1 MKADYLT
8 KIMDKVD
15 AFPSIPG
22 SAVRLLELVD
32 QADAPI
38 QEIEEVLR
46 LDPGLTANVLKLT
59 NSAFFG
65 LPAKVGSVKRA
76 VMLLGLNKLKQLIMA
91 SCVNAVMDKD
101 IPGYDLPAGELWR
114 HSIAVSVAAEGLVR
128 ELNLESGD
136 DIFTAALLHDVGKLV
151 LGQFIDDDYAAL
163 EAAAGS
169 SVSFE
174 IAEKEVLGTDHAE
187 VGARILEQWALPD
200 ALVHAVRWHH
210 NPENA
215 EAVHQSTDI
224 VHVANML
231 CLMLGIGVGRE
242 GLHYQPSPAV
252 TRRLGLKPFH
262 LEKLASQTIQTMGEM
277 ADILMNSETA

>member
-1 MKADYLT
+1 MKADYLSQ
-8 KIMDKVD
+8 IMDKVD

-22 SAVRLLELVD
+22 SALRLLELVD
-32 QADAPI
+32 QADAPV

-76 VMLLGLNKLKQLIMA
+76 VMLLGLRKLKQLIMA
-91 SCVNAVMDKD
+91 SCLNAVMDKD

-128 ELNLESGD
+128 ELELESGD
-136 DIFTAALLHDVGKLV
+136 DIFTAALLHDVGKMV

-169 SVSFE
+169 TVSFE

-187 VGARILEQWALPD
+187 VGARILEQWSLPE

-210 NPENA
+210 NPEKS
-215 EAVHQSTDI
+215 EEVHPSTDI

-242 GLHYQPSPAV
+242 GLQYQPSPVV

-262 LEKLASQTIQTMGEM
+262 LEKLASQTIQTMGDL
-277 ADILMNSETA
+277 ADIFVSAETA

>member
-1 MKADYLT
+1 MKADYLI

-32 QADAPI
+32 QSDASI
-38 QEIEEVLR
+38 QEIEDVLR

-65 LPAKVGSVKRA
+65 LPTKVGSVKRA
-76 VMLLGLNKLKQLIMA
+76 IMLLGLKKLKQLIMA
-91 SCVNAVMDKD
+91 SCVSAVMDKD

-128 ELNLESGD
+128 ELDLEGGD

-151 LGQFIDDDYAAL
+151 LGQFIDDDYATL
-163 EAAAGS
+163 EAVAGDN
-169 SVSFE
+169 VSFE

-187 VGARILEQWALPD
+187 VGARILEQWSLPSE
-200 ALVHAVRWHH
+200 LVHAVRWHH
-210 NPENA
+210 NPEMSDA
-215 EAVHQSTDI
+215 IHSSTDI

-242 GLHYQPSPAV
+242 GLQYQPSPVV

-262 LEKLASQTIQTMGEM
+262 LEKLASQTIQTMGEL
-277 ADILMNSETA
+277 ADLFVNTETA

>member
-76 VMLLGLNKLKQLIMA
+76 VMLLGMNKLKQLIMA

-128 ELNLESGD
+128 ELSLESGD

-151 LGQFIDDDYAAL
+151 LGQFINEDYAAL

-174 IAEKEVLGTDHAE
+174 IAEKQVLGTDHAE
-187 VGARILEQWALPD
+187 VGARILEHWALPD
-200 ALVHAVRWHH
+200 TLVHAVRWHH

-215 EAVHQSTDI
+215 EEVHQSTDI

-242 GLHYQPSPAV
+242 GLQYQPSPVV

-262 LEKLASQTIQTMGEM
+262 LEKLASQTIQNMGEL
-277 ADILMNSETA
+277 ADIFMNSGTA

>member
-38 QEIEEVLR
+38 DEIEEVLR

-91 SCVNAVMDKD
+91 SGLNAVMDKD

-114 HSIAVSVAAEGLVR
+114 HSIAVSVAADGLVR
-128 ELNLESGD
+128 ELNLDSGD

-151 LGQFIDDDYAAL
+151 LGQFIDEDYAAL
-163 EAAAGS
+163 AAAAGN

-187 VGARILEQWALPD
+187 VGARILEHWALPD

-215 EAVHQSTDI
+215 EEVHPSTDI

-242 GLHYQPSPAV
+242 GLQYQPSPVV

-277 ADILMNSETA
+277 ADIFMNSETA

>member
-8 KIMDKVD
+8 EIMDKVD

-22 SAVRLLELVD
+22 SALRLLELVD
-32 QADAPI
+32 QADASI
-38 QEIEEVLR
+38 EDIEEVLR

-65 LPAKVGSVKRA
+65 LPSKVGSVKRA
-76 VMLLGLNKLKQLIMA
+76 VMLLGLKKLKQLIMA
-91 SCVNAVMDKD
+91 SCVSAVMDKD

-114 HSIAVSVAAEGLVR
+114 HSIAVSVAAEGLVG
-128 ELNLESGD
+128 ELGIRSGE
-136 DIFTAALLHDVGKLV
+136 DIFTAALLHDVGKVV
-151 LGQFIDDDYAAL
+151 LGQFINDDYDAL
-163 EAAAGS
+163 QAAAGN

-174 IAEKEVLGTDHAE
+174 VAEKEVLGADHAE
-187 VGARILEQWALPD
+187 IGARILEQWSLP
-200 ALVHAVRWHH
+200 AELVHAVRWHH
-210 NPENA
+210 NPEMA
-215 EAVHQSTDI
+215 SDVLPSTDI

-242 GLHYQPSPAV
+242 GLQYQPSPVV

-262 LEKLASQTIQTMGEM
+262 LEKLASQTIQAMGEL
-277 ADILMNSETA
+277 ADIFVMAETA

>member
-1 MKADYLT
+1 MKADYLA

-22 SAVRLLELVD
+22 SALRLLELVD
-32 QADAPI
+32 QAEASLQD
-38 QEIEEVLR
+38 IEDVLR

-65 LPAKVGSVKRA
+65 LPTKVGSVKRA
-76 VMLLGLNKLKQLIMA
+76 VMLLGLDQLKHLIMA
-91 SCVNAVMDKD
+91 SCVNAVMDMD

-114 HSIAVSVAAEGLVR
+114 HSIAVSVAAEGLVH
-128 ELNLESGD
+128 ELGIESGD

-151 LGQFIDDDYAAL
+151 LGQFVDDDYGTL
-163 EAAAGS
+163 KSVAGS

-187 VGARILEQWALPD
+187 IGARILELWSLP
-200 ALVHAVRWHH
+200 AELVHAVRWHH
-210 NPENA
+210 NPEMA
-215 EAVHQSTDI
+215 ADVLTSTDI

-242 GLHYQPSPAV
+242 GLQYQPSPVV
-252 TRRLGLKPFH
+252 TRRLGLKPLH
-262 LEKLASQTIQTMGEM
+262 LEKLASQTIQTMGEL
-277 ADILMNSETA
+277 ADILAMAETA

>member
-1 MKADYLT
+1 MKADYLSQ
-8 KIMDKVD
+8 IMDKVD

-22 SAVRLLELVD
+22 SALRLLELVD

-38 QEIEEVLR
+38 QEIEDVLR

-65 LPAKVGSVKRA
+65 LPAKVGSMKRA
-76 VMLLGLNKLKQLIMA
+76 VMLLGLRKLKQLIMA
-91 SCVNAVMDKD
+91 SCLNAVMDKD

-128 ELNLESGD
+128 ELDLESGD
-136 DIFTAALLHDVGKLV
+136 DIFTAALLHDVGKMV

-169 SVSFE
+169 TVSFE

-187 VGARILEQWALPD
+187 VGARILEQWSLPE

-210 NPENA
+210 NPEKS
-215 EAVHQSTDI
+215 EEVHPSTDI

-242 GLHYQPSPAV
+242 GLQYQPSPVV

-262 LEKLASQTIQTMGEM
+262 LEKLASQTIQTMGDL
-277 ADILMNSETA
+277 ADIFVSAETA

>member
-38 QEIEEVLR
+38 DEIEEVLR

-128 ELNLESGD
+128 ELNLDSGD

-151 LGQFIDDDYAAL
+151 LGQFIDEDYAAL
-163 EAAAGS
+163 EAAAGN

-187 VGARILEQWALPD
+187 VGARILEHWALPD

-215 EAVHQSTDI
+215 EEVHPSTDI

-242 GLHYQPSPAV
+242 GLQYQPSPVV

-277 ADILMNSETA
+277 ADIFMNSETA

>member
-1 MKADYLT
+1 MKADYLSQ
-8 KIMDKVD
+8 IMDKVD

-22 SAVRLLELVD
+22 SALRLLELVD
-32 QADAPI
+32 QADAPV

-59 NSAFFG
+59 NSAFYG
-65 LPAKVGSVKRA
+65 LPTKVGSVKRA

-114 HSIAVSVAAEGLVR
+114 HSIAVSVAAEALVR
-128 ELNLESGD
+128 ELALESGD

-151 LGQFIDDDYAAL
+151 LGQFVHEDYAAL

-169 SVSFE
+169 TVSFE

-187 VGARILEQWALPD
+187 IGARILEQWSLPE

-210 NPENA
+210 NPEKS
-215 EAVHQSTDI
+215 EEIHSSTDI

-242 GLHYQPSPAV
+242 GLQYHPSPVV

-262 LEKLASQTIQTMGEM
+262 LEKLASQTIQTMGEL
-277 ADILMNSETA
+277 ADIFFNTESA

>member
-38 QEIEEVLR
+38 DEIEEVLR

-128 ELNLESGD
+128 ELNLDSGD

-151 LGQFIDDDYAAL
+151 LGQFIDEDYAAL
-163 EAAAGS
+163 AAAAGN

-187 VGARILEQWALPD
+187 VGARILEHWALPD

-210 NPENA
+210 NPEKA
-215 EAVHQSTDI
+215 EEVHPSTDI

-242 GLHYQPSPAV
+242 GLQYQPSPVV

-262 LEKLASQTIQTMGEM
+262 LEKLASQTIQTMGDL
-277 ADILMNSETA
+277 ADVFINSETA

>member
-38 QEIEEVLR
+38 DEIEEVLR

-128 ELNLESGD
+128 ELNLDSGD

-151 LGQFIDDDYAAL
+151 LGQFIDEDYAAL
-163 EAAAGS
+163 AAAAGN

-187 VGARILEQWALPD
+187 VGARILEHWALPD

-215 EAVHQSTDI
+215 EEVHPSTDI

-242 GLHYQPSPAV
+242 GLQYQPSPVV

-262 LEKLASQTIQTMGEM
+262 LEKLASQTIQTMGDL
-277 ADILMNSETA
+277 ADVFINSETA

>member
-65 LPAKVGSVKRA
+65 LPAKAGSVKRA
-76 VMLLGLNKLKQLIMA
+76 VMLLGMNKLKQLIMA

-128 ELNLESGD
+128 ELSLESGD

-151 LGQFIDDDYAAL
+151 LGQFINEDYAAL

-174 IAEKEVLGTDHAE
+174 IAEKQAHRMRATSRSGDVLHACPRTRSGASIESSPHRLARRASVDRLESVRRESPGTASCA
-187 VGARILEQWALPD
+187 ARPQ
-200 ALVHAVRWHH
+200 
-210 NPENA
+210 
-215 EAVHQSTDI
+215 
-224 VHVANML
+224 
-231 CLMLGIGVGRE
+231 G
-242 GLHYQPSPAV
+242 PS
-252 TRRLGLKPFH
+252 
-262 LEKLASQTIQTMGEM
+262 
-277 ADILMNSETA
+277 

>member
-38 QEIEEVLR
+38 DEIEEVLR

-128 ELNLESGD
+128 ELNLDSGD

-151 LGQFIDDDYAAL
+151 LGQFIDEDYAAL
-163 EAAAGS
+163 AAAAGN
-169 SVSFE
+169 SVSLE

-187 VGARILEQWALPD
+187 VGARILEHWALPD

-215 EAVHQSTDI
+215 EEVHPSTDI

-242 GLHYQPSPAV
+242 GLQYQPSPVV

-262 LEKLASQTIQTMGEM
+262 LEKLASQTIQTMGDL
-277 ADILMNSETA
+277 ADVFINSETA